1 MLATF
6 FSKVFFVFSSA
17 SVDAIEASIV
27 QGLDGLIDALPLSA
41 AAKKLGKVLYRGPT
55 TRAPTTRSPIIV
67 RITRPPL
74 RTSPRK
80 KIKMDAVVVRDEED
94 NNQEDEATVTEHHD
108 RESVMTDDR
117 EVAVSQPVRGG
128 EEIQPPV
135 VAVAGE
141 ELHQPTGV
149 TLSAG
154 EGGEEPPVMVVSEE
168 EEEEENG
175 PIVPSQP
182 SEKPEE
188 EEQQQQQLHDQ
199 SVEIVVQKN
208 LSKVERH
215 DVSVEIVGEIQ
226 PQERETLGEMVEV
239 LLDLRPLEQQQ
250 QPVPLEQQQQVE
262 PDSPGLDY
270 IHKKKQKMVR
280 FRSLDQPAVSSAAAA
295 AAVAD
300 MSLAGYSQRSEL
312 NSTPVPTVYI
322 NSPRTRLSSAFHMA
336 VKRAFESLRWR
347 EGPQPGPSHRRLTEE
362 EEEGPE
368 RKRIRYTV
376 FL

>member
-1 MLATF
+1 M
-6 FSKVFFVFSSA
+6 
-17 SVDAIEASIV
+17 DAIEASIV

-94 NNQEDEATVTEHHD
+94 NNQEDEATVTEHHG
-108 RESVMTDDR
+108 RESVMNDDR
-117 EVAVSQPVRGG
+117 EVAGSQPVRGG

-135 VAVAGE
+135 AAVAGE

-168 EEEEENG
+168 EEENG

-188 EEQQQQQLHDQ
+188 EEQQHR
-199 SVEIVVQKN
+199 
-208 LSKVERH
+208 LSKVNSKH
-215 DVSVEIVGEIQ
+215 H
-226 PQERETLGEMVEV
+226 RETE
-239 LLDLRPLEQQQ
+239 RPL
-250 QPVPLEQQQQVE
+250 
-262 PDSPGLDY
+262 
-270 IHKKKQKMVR
+270 
-280 FRSLDQPAVSSAAAA
+280 
-295 AAVAD
+295 
-300 MSLAGYSQRSEL
+300 
-312 NSTPVPTVYI
+312 
-322 NSPRTRLSSAFHMA
+322 
-336 VKRAFESLRWR
+336 RW
-347 EGPQPGPSHRRLTEE
+347 L
-362 EEEGPE
+362 
-368 RKRIRYTV
+368 IV
-376 FL
+376 